1 MPTIPQD
8 DFEIRP
14 LSAPVWVEATVI
26 AGRDRDEEL
35 VRGYAIA
42 LGWFRQSGGTRRQGR
57 QVPELH
63 YLVSDPRRERPIW
76 VLEDTMV
83 RHFRS
88 NIGVAVEAPID
99 ADAAPQA

>member
-1 MPTIPQD
+1 MPTVPHD

-14 LSAPVWVEATVI
+14 LSAPVWVEASVI
-26 AGRDRDEEL
+26 AARDREEER

-42 LGWFRQSGGTRRQGR
+42 IGWFRGASGRRMPGR

-63 YLVSDPRRERPIW
+63 YLVSDPRRERPTW
-76 VLEDTMV
+76 VVEDAIV

-88 NIGVAVEAPID
+88 NMGVAVEV
-99 ADAAPQA
+99 ADAQPAQPE